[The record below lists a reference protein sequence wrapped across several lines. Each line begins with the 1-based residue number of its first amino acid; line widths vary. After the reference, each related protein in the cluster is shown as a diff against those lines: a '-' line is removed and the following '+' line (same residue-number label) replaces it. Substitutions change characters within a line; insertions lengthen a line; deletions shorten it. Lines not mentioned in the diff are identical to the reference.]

1 MNLLAALND
10 VKIPAPEVQWFAL
23 TPMFI
28 LIVASFVL
36 MILAVLTPMGKKKSA
51 YALYTCVAAAGS
63 GVVSL
68 VLWFDVKNHGPRT
81 LISGA
86 LTLDGFALFFWFL
99 ISCAVFVSALLIDD
113 YLRREDLNGCEIY
126 VLMMAA
132 AVGGLV
138 LAAANDLIVLFVGL
152 EVLSIALYVM
162 AAMHAHRPTSQEAA
176 IKYFVLGGFSSA
188 FLLYGIAM
196 TYGGTGS
203 TNLVRIGTVLRDNF
217 SKHPQFIV
225 AGLALMLVGFAFKIA
240 AAPFHA
246 WAPDVYQG
254 SPSPVSGFMASAAK
268 AAAFAGL
275 LRVYV
280 MVFPTLSP
288 DWRPA
293 VWGLAVLTVV
303 VGSFL
308 AIVQTDVKRTL
319 AYSSISHAG
328 FILIGL
334 QANSAD
340 GTSGS
345 MFYLLA
351 YTFMVLGSFGCIT
364 LIGRAGDDAHSV
376 DDYRGLSKQRPVLA
390 FVFSIF
396 LFAQAGVP
404 LTSGFIAKFG
414 VISAAVKGHSY
425 AVAIVA
431 MLAAVVGAFLYLR
444 IVVMMYV
451 ADTEGEARTVETA
464 GRIQLPYGAV
474 IGIGICFVFTLAVG
488 FAPDWALNFARDS
501 APVLIA
507 IPR

>member
-1 MNLLAALND
+1 MNLLATLTD
-10 VKIPAPEVQWFAL
+10 IKIPAPEIQWAAL

-28 LIVASFVL
+28 LIGASFVL
-36 MILAVLTPMGKKKSA
+36 MILAVLTPMGRRRGA
-51 YALYTCVAAAGS
+51 YAMYTCVASGAAAI
-63 GVVSL
+63 VSL
-68 VLWFDVKNHGPRT
+68 CLWFNVKAHGART
-81 LISGA
+81 LVSGA
-86 LTLDGFALFFWFL
+86 LTLDGFSVFFSFL
-99 ISCAVFVSALLIDD
+99 ICSAVFVSALLIDD
-113 YLRREDLNGCEIY
+113 YLRREDLEGCEIY
-126 VLMMAA
+126 VLMMCA

-138 LAAANDLIVLFVGL
+138 LASANDLIVLFVGL

-162 AAMHAHRPTSQEAA
+162 AAMHARRATSQEAA

-188 FLLYGIAM
+188 FLLYGIAL

-203 TNLVRIGTVLRDNF
+203 TNLVRISTFLQSNF
-217 SKHPQFIV
+217 SKHPQIIV
-225 AGLALMLVGFAFKIA
+225 AGLGLMLVGFGFKVA

-254 SPSPVSGFMASAAK
+254 APSPVSGFMASAAK

-280 MVFPTLSP
+280 MVFPTMAN

-308 AIVQTDVKRTL
+308 AIVQTDVKRML

-345 MFYLLA
+345 MFYLLS

-364 LIGRAGDDAHSV
+364 LIGRTGDDAHSL
-376 DDYRGLSKQRPVLA
+376 DDYRGLAKQRPVLA
-390 FVFSIF
+390 FVFSVF

-414 VISAAVKGHSY
+414 VLSAAVKTHSY
-425 AVAIVA
+425 AIAIIA

-451 ADTEGEARTVETA
+451 ANTEGEARTVETA
-464 GRIQLPYGAV
+464 GRVAIPVTAG
-474 IGIGICFVFTLAVG
+474 IGIGICFMFTLAVG
-488 FAPDWALNFARDS
+488 FAPDWALNFARD
-501 APVLIA
+501 AVPVLVA
-507 IPR
+507 SK